1 MRIYKLLA
9 GKSLFFA
16 AILSSILVT
25 LWLFFIFYL
34 RNYVPINV
42 LSLPFDDE
50 LFVRRADVILN
61 GDLFSFV
68 SGYNSLVKGVAYAW
82 LLVLS
87 HFLNV
92 NPLIFTL
99 FLLVVGVY
107 LIAFSIFSKKQIV
120 LVNLTVFITFLDPF
134 FLKGPASRI
143 ARESFYS
150 AALLLTLGFIILLI
164 KYLDQK
170 KLSKLTL
177 GSVAFLSGF
186 FLFITQNTREER
198 SWILLNVLIVLILV
212 LCALKDKV
220 KKNIFLVVLFSL
232 ILFLSYSTFMY
243 ALKIFH
249 DGVYNVKLTSTTI
262 EGEFPR
268 LLSNLSSIDAGE
280 PEIRYVSI
288 TASKRR
294 IAYEF
299 SPSFKLLEQY
309 LEGPGGMWIQFG
321 CDNAQICDDYANS
334 YFHVALREAI
344 KTEGFW
350 QTQDQAQEFMSRVNS
365 ELESAC
371 STNLIRCA
379 RALPLAKGLGVTKIT
394 INQIVDSLS
403 FFVKYIHLSINNWT
417 LDASLKTI
425 NLRFQENF
433 YYSEINNESWAIWG
447 NVITNLPSN
456 QEEYKA
462 SYNYKTGKTLGP
474 LQLWNY
480 LYTYILKIGLASLIF
495 LNLVIILKR
504 NSNSINRHLLLI
516 SNAML
521 LVWLTRGLIL
531 SLNSTTNLISIS
543 EYYSLP
549 GRIFLSIAI
558 ALAYVNLIEI
568 TKVRLRLNII

>member
-9 GKSLFFA
+9 GKRLSIA
-16 AILSSILVT
+16 AFSSSIIVT

-61 GDLFSFV
+61 GDLFSFM
-68 SGYNSLVKGVAYAW
+68 SGYNPLVKGVSYPW

-87 HFLNV
+87 QVLNI

-99 FLLVVGVY
+99 FLLVIGVY

-134 FLKGPASRI
+134 FLRGPASRI
-143 ARESFYS
+143 ARESLYS
-150 AALLLTLGFIILLI
+150 AALLLTLGFMLLFI
-164 KYLDQK
+164 KYLNQK
-170 KLSKLTL
+170 RMSKLTVIFL
-177 GSVAFLSGF
+177 AFLSGL
-186 FLFITQNTREER
+186 FLFIAQNTREER
-198 SWILLNVLIVLILV
+198 SWIFLSVLIFLILV
-212 LCALKDKV
+212 IFALKDKA
-220 KKNIFLVVLFSL
+220 KKNIFLVVLFSS
-232 ILFLSYSTFMY
+232 IFLASYFTFMY
-243 ALKIFH
+243 SLKIFH
-249 DGVYNVKLTSTTI
+249 DSIYNVKLTSTTI

-268 LLSNLSSIDAGE
+268 LLSNLSSIDSGE
-280 PEIRYVSI
+280 PEVQYVSI
-288 TASKRR
+288 TAAKRK
-294 IAYEF
+294 IAYEI
-299 SPSFKLLEQY
+299 SPTFKLLEQY

-334 YFHVALREAI
+334 IFHVALREAI
-344 KTEGFW
+344 KNEGYW
-350 QTQDQAQEFMSRVNS
+350 QTQNQAQEYMSQVNS
-365 ELESAC
+365 ELEAAC
-371 STNLIRCA
+371 STNSISCTRV
-379 RALPLAKGLGVTKIT
+379 LPLAKGLGVTKIT
-394 INQIVDSLS
+394 ITQIVDSLT
-403 FFVKYIHLSINNWT
+403 FFVQYINLSINNWDLNT
-417 LDASLKTI
+417 SLETI
-425 NLRFQENF
+425 NLSFQENF

-447 NVITNLPSN
+447 NVINNLPSN
-456 QEEYKA
+456 QEKYKA
-462 SYNYKTGKTLGP
+462 IYNYKTGKLLGP
-474 LQLWNY
+474 LELWNY
-480 LYTYILKIGLASLIF
+480 LYSFMLKIGLASLVF
-495 LNLVIILKR
+495 LNLVIIVKR

-568 TKVRLRLNII
+568 AKVRLRLNII